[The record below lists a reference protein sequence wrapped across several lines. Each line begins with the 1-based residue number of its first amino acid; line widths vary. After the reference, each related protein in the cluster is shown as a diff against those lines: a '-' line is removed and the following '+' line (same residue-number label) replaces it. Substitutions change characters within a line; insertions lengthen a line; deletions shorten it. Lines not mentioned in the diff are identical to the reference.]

1 MRGPGA
7 EISLVLEENANP
19 IGKDWQEQG
28 LERQKETKPCKTLKP
43 TVMQILWKVK
53 EDFKQQGHHVCVY
66 SRLLA
71 IVEDDGT
78 VAHSFMPGLEQK
90 RQENAG
96 TSGL

>member
-1 MRGPGA
+1 MSSLGKATPGEGTRGERPGA

-19 IGKDWQEQG
+19 IGKGWQEQG

-66 SRLLA
+66 
-71 IVEDDGT
+71 
-78 VAHSFMPGLEQK
+78 F
-90 RQENAG
+90 
-96 TSGL
+96 